1 MFCCPLRSSSARSW
15 ASASATRS
23 PPPRRRRGCGWAA
36 CRRSGIGR
44 RTASSSSSTAI
55 VRSIFRCYAE
65 RGSVRLL
72 KDELE
77 ARRIDSRSWTS
88 ASGRLVGGKPFLT
101 RRALPDFAE
110 PYLSRIRIAGNKA
123 ASSRSLTSADCGY
136 ACQKPEA
143 SSARRETTLQR
154 EIAVKNVSLGI
165 FDPARCR
172 RNHDFLG
179 GFPPKPRS
187 VLRNRQGIPRL
198 SRVSSRA
205 REGKPHGVR
214 LITAEY
220 DPLRDARA
228 RRQEIGAGRFSGA
241 TMDRP

>member
-23 PPPRRRRGCGWAA
+23 PHRKKKGMCMGGVPPLGYRAQDRKLVIIGSTADRVDERFGSPRRRH
-36 CRRSGIGR
+36 
-44 RTASSSSSTAI
+44 
-55 VRSIFRCYAE
+55 
-65 RGSVRLL
+65 SV
-72 KDELE
+72 
-77 ARRIDSRSWTS
+77 
-88 ASGRLVGGKPFLT
+88 LT

-154 EIAVKNVSLGI
+154 EIAVKNVCLGI
-165 FDPARCR
+165 FDPAKCR
-172 RNHDFLG
+172 RNPDFLG

-198 SRVSSRA
+198 SGVSSRA
-205 REGKPHGVR
+205 HEGESHSPSVPRRHHGTFDHVWSYAV
-214 LITAEY
+214 TMN
-220 DPLRDARA
+220 
-228 RRQEIGAGRFSGA
+228 IG
-241 TMDRP
+241 DK